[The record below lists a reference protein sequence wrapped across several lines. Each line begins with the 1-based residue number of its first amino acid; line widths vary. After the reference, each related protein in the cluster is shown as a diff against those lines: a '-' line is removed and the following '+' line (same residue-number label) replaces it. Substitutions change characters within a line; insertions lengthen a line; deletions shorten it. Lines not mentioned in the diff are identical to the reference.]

1 MRFAQVRI
9 RNDLYFI
16 YFFFFFFFFLF
27 NGHAFLLTTCNKMGS
42 TKVKKESKIK
52 KEKQEKG
59 EEEEE
64 TEEGEIQ
71 QEDCTNADVVGR
83 LSHASL

>member
-1 MRFAQVRI
+1 
-9 RNDLYFI
+9 
-16 YFFFFFFFFLF
+16 
-27 NGHAFLLTTCNKMGS
+27 MGS